1 MTFTNILASTVAVFM
16 IMGVGCLARRTQM
29 ITDDSEKGLMRL
41 VITILLPCFILSK
54 VPGNPALQDPSVVAL
69 ALGVGIATVVLAFI
83 ICYWVGKLCGITQQL
98 GLNTFALATALQNY
112 GFIPIPIIESI
123 FPEAQGNQILG
134 VLFVHNL
141 GIETALWTAGI
152 VALSGSS
159 SGAWKRLINPP
170 SVAITAGLILNA
182 TGLYL
187 YFPEFLVRVIRLLGM
202 CTIPMALILVGATLL
217 GVIEREKW
225 KTDYRAVGLAV
236 LLRFSV
242 LPLLLIGF
250 AFVIGA
256 LELSPELKT
265 VLLIQAAMPCATFPM
280 LLAKH
285 YGGQPR
291 VAMQVCLV
299 TSAVSLILTPVLM
312 TCWFWLLESPA
323 V

>member
-1 MTFTNILASTVAVFM
+1 MTFTNILGSTVVVFL
-16 IMGVGCLARRTQM
+16 IVGVGCLARRTKM
-29 ITDDSEKGLMRL
+29 ITDESEKGLMRL
-41 VITILLPCFILSK
+41 VISVLFPCFILST
-54 VPGNPALQDPSVVAL
+54 VPGNPALQQSSVVAL
-69 ALGVGIATVVLAFI
+69 ALGVGIVTAVLSFG
-83 ICYWVGKLCGITQQL
+83 ICYWIGRLCGITQAR
-98 GLNTFALATALQNY
+98 GLNTFAVATALQNY
-112 GFIPIPIIESI
+112 GFIPFPMIASI
-123 FPEAQGNQILG
+123 FPTEQGNQISG

-152 VALSGSS
+152 VALSGSF

-170 SVAITAGLILNA
+170 SVAIVAGLLINA

-187 YFPEFLVRVIRLLGM
+187 YFPEFLMRVIQMLGV
-202 CTIPMALILVGATLL
+202 CAIPMGLILVGATLF

-250 AFVIGA
+250 AVCIGA
-256 LELSPELKT
+256 LEISPELKT
-265 VLLIQAAMPCATFPM
+265 VLLFQAAMPCATFPM

-299 TSAVSLILTPVLM
+299 TSAVSLVLTPLLL
-312 TCWFWLLESPA
+312 TCWFWLLEN
-323 V
+323 